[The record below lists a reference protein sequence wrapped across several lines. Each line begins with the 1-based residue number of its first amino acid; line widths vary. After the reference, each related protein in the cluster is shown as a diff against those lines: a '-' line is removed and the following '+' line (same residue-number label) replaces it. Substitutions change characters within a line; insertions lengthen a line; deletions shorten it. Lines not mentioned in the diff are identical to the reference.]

1 MARVLQIVTEL
12 VVGGASLTMLD
23 FAEDLVSEHELHI
36 AHGRLEDPAN
46 AAVARAR
53 ERFPTYEVSRLA
65 RPLAA
70 RSDAA
75 AIRDLHALCRLI
87 EPDVIHTHSS
97 KAGFLGRIGAPPE
110 TPVLLHTI
118 HGWGHTPLDG
128 RLRRVALVNAERLA
142 ARRTTKLIAVSREVM
157 EEGVALRIGR
167 PAQYE
172 VIGAPVDMHPRDPD
186 FTAARAAAR
195 AALRIAPDAE
205 VVGWVGR
212 FSAQKDPRTLVDVVT
227 RLLAA
232 RDHTRVVLVGDG
244 PDRALVQRQLAS
256 EIAEHRVRLTGAR
269 DDVRTLYAAFDV
281 LLHTSLWEGQPRVV
295 REALAERV
303 PVASARV
310 SGIAEL
316 AGDTRRGTL
325 VPVGDAHSFV
335 AALSEILDSPTL
347 RAPIDETALAP
358 LRAVARAPY
367 RLMRELYRAALANA
381 AGERPERV
389 ARVP

>member
-1 MARVLQIVTEL
+1 MARVLQIVTKL

-23 FAEDLVSEHELHI
+23 FAEDLASEHELHI

-70 RSDAA
+70 RDDAA

-87 EPDVIHTHSS
+87 GPDVIHTHSS
-97 KAGFLGRIGAPPE
+97 KAGFLGRIGAPLE

-128 RLRRVALVNAERLA
+128 RLRRAALVNAERLA
-142 ARRTTKLIAVSREVM
+142 ARRTTKLIAVSREVRA
-157 EEGVALRIGR
+157 EGLALHIGR
-167 PAQYE
+167 SDQYT
-172 VIGAPVDMHPRDPD
+172 VIGEPVDMDPSDVD

-195 AALRIAPDAE
+195 AMLRIAPDAE

-212 FSAQKDPRTLVDVVT
+212 FSPQKDPRALVDVAT
-227 RLLAA
+227 RLLAV
-232 RDHTRVVLVGDG
+232 RGSTQIVLVGDG
-244 PDRALVQRQLAS
+244 PDRALVQLQLAS
-256 EIAEHRVRLTGAR
+256 EIAEGRVRLTGAR
-269 DDVRTLYAAFDV
+269 DDVRTLYPAFDV
-281 LLHTSLWEGQPRVV
+281 LLHTSLWEGHPRVV

-310 SGIAEL
+310 SGTAEL
-316 AGDTRRGTL
+316 AADTRRGTL
-325 VPVGDAHSFV
+325 VPVGDAHAFV
-335 AALSEILDSPTL
+335 AALGAILDSPTL
-347 RAPIDETALAP
+347 RAPIDEVAVAP
-358 LRAVARAPY
+358 LRAAAREPY
-367 RLMRELYRAALANA
+367 RLMRELYRATLANA
-381 AGERPERV
+381 GGERPERD